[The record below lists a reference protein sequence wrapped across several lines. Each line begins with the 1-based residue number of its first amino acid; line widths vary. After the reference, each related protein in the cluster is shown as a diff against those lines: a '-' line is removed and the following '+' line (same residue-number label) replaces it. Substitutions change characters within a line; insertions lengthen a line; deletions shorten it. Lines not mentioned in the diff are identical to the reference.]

1 MKEQDVSDIKSTKW
15 ILDLAF
21 MVDTTK
27 HLNEL
32 NLNLQGKNKLVIS
45 IYNNIKAFKTKLQL
59 KNGNLV
65 LKTCESTFVQN
76 ELQLSINDYSEK
88 I

>member
-1 MKEQDVSDIKSTKW
+1 
-15 ILDLAF
+15 

-45 IYNNIKAFKTKLQL
+45 IHNNIKAFKTKLWL

-65 LKTCESTFVQN
+65 LKTCEFTFVQN
-76 ELQLSINDYSEK
+76 ELQLLINDYSEK